1 MDGLENNPLGSV
13 VTLDDLLP
21 LAWRARSEP
30 DDPEH
35 LASLQAANQAVLQ
48 TILSLDEHHP
58 ELEEEPA
65 EVAVELQRLEFKLN
79 LVLDLLGQV
88 LSKQLELPPRV
99 PVRLASGHIEWKCA
113 SAPAPGTK
121 VLVEVY
127 LSGRYPRALVLA
139 GIAQAATRPDFAQVS
154 FQDLGEPVQDAL
166 EKLIF
171 RNHRRRVALAR
182 RGQHHS

>member
-1 MDGLENNPLGSV
+1 VDGTEHNPLGSG

-21 LAWRARSEP
+21 VAWRTQVAS
-30 DDPEH
+30 DDPEY
-35 LASLQAANQAVLQ
+35 LVSLQVTNQAVLQ

-65 EVAVELQRLEFKLN
+65 EVAVELQRVEFKLN

-88 LSKQLELPPRV
+88 LSKQLDLPPRV
-99 PVRLASGHIEWKCA
+99 PVRLGSGHIEWRCVA
-113 SAPAPGTK
+113 APLPGTK

-127 LSGRYPRALVLA
+127 LSPHYPRALVLP
-139 GIAQAATRPDFAQVS
+139 GITQVAMRPDFAQATLH
-154 FQDLGEPVQDAL
+154 DLGKPVQDSL

-171 RNHRRRVALAR
+171 RNHRRRVAMAR
-182 RGQHHS
+182 RGQRHN

>member
-1 MDGLENNPLGSV
+1 MDGPEHNPLGSG

-21 LAWRARSEP
+21 VAWRAQSAS
-30 DDPEH
+30 DDPEY
-35 LASLQAANQAVLQ
+35 LVNLQVTNQAVLQ

-88 LSKQLELPPRV
+88 LSKQLDLPARV

-113 SAPAPGTK
+113 TAPAPGTK

-127 LSGRYPRALVLA
+127 LSPHYPRALVLP
-139 GIAQAATRPDFAQVS
+139 GIAHAATRPDFAQVVLH
-154 FQDLGEPVQDAL
+154 DLGKPVQDAL

-171 RNHRRRVALAR
+171 RNHRRRVAVAR
-182 RGQHHS
+182 RGQRHA